1 MKLAEI
7 AKGIYGHLK
16 RFESDPV
23 INRENEYRRRPYYF
37 PNCWAAGSRIGVK
50 YVSFQGH
57 STIKKREALAYLV
70 WLNSGNVGKHWAAL
84 KEENAIAN

>member
-7 AKGIYGHLK
+7 AKAIYGHLK

-23 INRENEYRRRPYYF
+23 INKEGEHGLTPYYC

-50 YVSFQGH
+50 YVSFQGG
-57 STIKKREALAYLV
+57 STITKNEALAYLV
-70 WLNSGNVGKHWAAL
+70 WLNSGNVGKHWVAL